1 MHASDILR
9 RCLPSVLLPMHGA
22 RRRVL
27 LHAVEAL
34 VQGRRLTLTDLAR
47 SWPGAVWM
55 HAPLKALD
63 RLLSNR
69 HLGGA
74 VMSVHQAMVP
84 WLLRQAQ
91 PVILV
96 DWSDLKRDG
105 RWCLL
110 RAAVPVGGRA
120 LTLYERIYPI
130 RQMNLPQAQSDFL
143 GHLQRLIPATLSPI
157 LVTDAGFRSDWYR
170 AVSAHGWHYIGRL
183 RNNTAVRAD
192 RALTWQPCATL
203 HALAHASARELGGY
217 EIVKGQPWSCRLVLA
232 RRPRRDRDQLTRRG
246 TPQQGSIA
254 RKARKQAR
262 EPWLL
267 ATSLPMTQLVASR
280 VTAAYAQRMQIE
292 EAFRDLKSH
301 HYGSGFEDSLTRRA
315 ERLTILL
322 MLHTLATFAAW
333 LMARAAEPSLSCDPL
348 TRQLKHRSRYSCIR
362 RGLEWLRRRR
372 LPPDLAM
379 AVRLLASHYPSDAST
394 QQHA

>member
-1 MHASDILR
+1 MA
-9 RCLPSVLLPMHGA
+9 
-22 RRRVL
+22 
-27 LHAVEAL
+27 
-34 VQGRRLTLTDLAR
+34 
-47 SWPGAVWM
+47 
-55 HAPLKALD
+55 
-63 RLLSNR
+63 
-69 HLGGA
+69 
-74 VMSVHQAMVP
+74 P

-120 LTLYERIYPI
+120 LTLYERIYPL
-130 RQMNLPQAQSDFL
+130 RQMNSPQAQSDFL
-143 GHLQRLIPATLSPI
+143 GHLQRLIAPTVTPI

-170 AVSAHGWHYIGRL
+170 AVLACGWHYLGRI
-183 RNNTAVRAD
+183 RNNTAVRRD
-192 RALTWQPCATL
+192 PRAAWQPCATL

-232 RRPRRDRDQLTRRG
+232 RRPRRHRDQLTRRG

-267 ATSLPMTQLVASR
+267 ATSLPTTLTASR

-301 HYGSGFEDSLTRRA
+301 RYGMGFEDSLTRRA

-322 MLHTLATFAAW
+322 MLHTLAMFAAW
-333 LMARAAEPSLSCDPL
+333 LMARAAEPSLSRDPL
-348 TRQLKHRSRYSCIR
+348 TRQATHRSRYSSIR
-362 RGLEWLRRRR
+362 RGIEWLRRRG
-372 LPPDLAM
+372 LPPELGAAIRCLDPRNHLA
-379 AVRLLASHYPSDAST
+379 AVPG
-394 QQHA
+394 QHA